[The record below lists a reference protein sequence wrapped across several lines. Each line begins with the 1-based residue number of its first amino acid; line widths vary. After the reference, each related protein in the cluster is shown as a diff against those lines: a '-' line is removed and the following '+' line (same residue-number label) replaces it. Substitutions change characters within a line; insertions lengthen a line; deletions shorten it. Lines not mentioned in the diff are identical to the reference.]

1 MTSQQGLGLVLFLMS
16 IIFTGVGNVVVA
28 YINAGTILRHAQ
40 DEKIL
45 AEMME
50 MAKASSTGKKK
61 KSKRNYGSIE
71 VSKPRVIPAFNFWI
85 ILLMTVAAYSVL
97 SVIL

>member
-1 MTSQQGLGLVLFLMS
+1 
-16 IIFTGVGNVVVA
+16 
-28 YINAGTILRHAQ
+28 
-40 DEKIL
+40 
-45 AEMME
+45 ME

-61 KSKRNYGSIE
+61 KSKRNYGYIE

>member
-16 IIFTGVGNVVVA
+16 IIFTGVGNVFVG
-28 YINAGTILRHAQ
+28 YINAGRILRHAQ

-45 AEMME
+45 AEMIDV
-50 MAKASSTGKKK
+50 AKASSTGKKK
-61 KSKRNYGSIE
+61 KPKRNYGLVE
-71 VSKPRVIPAFNFWI
+71 VGRPGLIPAFKFWI

-97 SVIL
+97 SVLL